1 MWTFWWSRPFV
12 APVLSRGLA
21 SHLPRDSFSLASIC
35 CEFMTKNFQELS
47 LLTEKGGK
55 GENGDFGGGNTRAQN
70 SLSNFIYVWHVTALA
85 SQELIGDT
93 YPNKKNLINPW
104 LISPPPPHSFQTVCI
119 FFICDSRP
127 YSIKR
132 FLLAGWFSSMN
143 GFSFFVSE

>member
-12 APVLSRGLA
+12 APVLSRGLP

-55 GENGDFGGGNTRAQN
+55 GENWDIGGGNTRAQN

-85 SQELIGDT
+85 SQELIRDT
-93 YPNKKNLINPW
+93 YPNKKKLIKSLANL
-104 LISPPPPHSFQTVCI
+104 PPPHSFPTVCI
-119 FFICDSRP
+119 FFIYVSRP
-127 YSIKR
+127 YSLKS
-132 FLLAGWFSSMN
+132 FLLAGWFSNMN